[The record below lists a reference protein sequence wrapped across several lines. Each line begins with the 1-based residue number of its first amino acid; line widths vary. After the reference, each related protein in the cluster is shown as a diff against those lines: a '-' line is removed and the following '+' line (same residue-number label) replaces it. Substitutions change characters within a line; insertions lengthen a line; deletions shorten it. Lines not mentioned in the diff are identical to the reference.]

1 MSFGKMF
8 FDRKARCKPM
18 TTVDRFRDR
27 KNKIFL
33 VAETSPMNWRVM
45 TKLFCFV
52 LKCFFAKKNFSNEF

>member
-1 MSFGKMF
+1 MF
-8 FDRKARCKPM
+8 FDQMFFDGKARCKPM

-45 TKLFCFV
+45 KKPFV
-52 LKCFFAKKNFSNEF
+52 LF